1 MVYKVDEIG
10 TYYNKYSADFAAK
23 THAKASNS
31 KVVIDVYND
40 NAPEKLVAVLSHY
53 PNGSVKT
60 KRISDEVV
68 LL

>member
-1 MVYKVDEIG
+1 MVYRVDEIG

-40 NAPEKLVAVLSHY
+40 STSEKLVAVLSHY
-53 PNGSVKT
+53 PNGSAKT